1 MDSKAIENLCRMFGD
16 QNVWEPP
23 APPEQPPKQPEL
35 QPARQRNQRY
45 SRQNT
50 RKMKAMDCQFS
61 SSDDEDSE
69 MNTRNC
75 TNKALP
81 RARGKRVGR
90 DGKRVQ
96 SASNGGPTA
105 LSEAEQDEIA
115 LQDLGLS
122 KGEKS
127 LKGDAFIAWRFLVRY
142 SEMYVG
148 KANKPKV
155 TPYFEEKAL
164 FQNQQWDIFYLFEP
178 DERKEDPILLVPT
191 RQLCALL
198 RRINRELMINLT
210 IPGGGNEKK
219 FYTRFGTFDTPVPR
233 YLCRTSDSASY
244 QQLLD
249 ITPQPEAEDDLTNLT
264 QIQRDE
270 FAEIV
275 KKVKESCQGG
285 GKGKGKK
292 KKAEKRFD
300 ERKEW
305 GRTTKRVQ
313 RYLGLREKAN
323 PIMNYR
329 GTLEHL
335 LIAPFTG

>member
-1 MDSKAIENLCRMFGD
+1 
-16 QNVWEPP
+16 
-23 APPEQPPKQPEL
+23 
-35 QPARQRNQRY
+35 
-45 SRQNT
+45 
-50 RKMKAMDCQFS
+50 
-61 SSDDEDSE
+61 

-75 TNKALP
+75 ANKVLP
-81 RARGKRVGR
+81 RTRGKRVGR
-90 DGKRVQ
+90 NGKGVHF
-96 SASNGGPTA
+96 ASSGGPA
-105 LSEAEQDEIA
+105 VLSEAEQDKIA
-115 LQDLGLS
+115 LQDLGLN
-122 KGEKS
+122 KGDKS
-127 LKGDAFIAWRFLVRY
+127 LKGEAFIAWRFLVRY

-148 KANKPKV
+148 KANKPKI

-164 FQNQQWDIFYLFEP
+164 FENQQWDIFYLFEP

-198 RRINRELMINLT
+198 RSINRQLMINLT
-210 IPGGGNEKK
+210 IPGGGNEQK
-219 FYTRFGTFDTPVPR
+219 FYTRFGILDTPVPR
-233 YLCRTSDSASY
+233 YLCRTGDSASY
-244 QQLLD
+244 NKLLAT
-249 ITPQPEAEDDLTNLT
+249 TPQPEAEDDLTGLT

-313 RYLGLREKAN
+313 RYLGLREKAD

-329 GTLEHL
+329 GMWECL
-335 LIAPFTG
+335 LINLFTDSFTVDSGHWARASASQGSHP